1 MNRRF
6 NVIQLSGLKGIFFV
20 FFGLGCA
27 AAGFLIFPG
36 WVCMHIWNFIMSY
49 IADMPS
55 MTLLH
60 GIILWCIIALV
71 TFQLIK
77 KDFGISFKSV
87 SPAEERLKR
96 IIEAKRKE
104 LEEAQKAEFSVI
116 KEEHN
121 NNNEEIKK

>member
-1 MNRRF
+1 
-6 NVIQLSGLKGIFFV
+6 
-20 FFGLGCA
+20 
-27 AAGFLIFPG
+27 
-36 WVCMHIWNFIMSY
+36 MSY

-121 NNNEEIKK
+121 KNNEEIKK